1 MNKRYISFIFCLFS
15 LLLWMQGCSTDND
28 FLAIET
34 ESALTLKVSSN
45 GFASKADTRAAESGY
60 ATTFTADDKI
70 GVFAQKDGVTDSRV
84 SNLCLTAKNDG
95 SGSLVWLDASGNSP
109 LNIPQATYYAYYPWK
124 EGLTTVPTSDTWT
137 LPTNQS
143 DYKDYTAADLM
154 SATGIV
160 NGKSL
165 SFNMQHQMA
174 LVVIDLP
181 RTKYSLSTDAS
192 YTWIADAL
200 GTQQFTGF
208 SPCRMSDGTY
218 RYLVKPDTD
227 FTLSGSYTNASGTVE
242 WVSTAQKIAVGNYT
256 IFTVDGGSST
266 AIPKSHT
273 LQADD
278 YHIKDGSLV
287 VKDEEFTDVQKTAC
301 IGTAALPNL
310 ER

>member
-1 MNKRYISFIFCLFS
+1 MNKRYITFIFCLFS

-28 FLAIET
+28 FLVIET
-34 ESALTLKVSSN
+34 ESVLTLKVSSN
-45 GFASKADTRAAESGY
+45 GFASEADTRATESGY
-60 ATTFTADDKI
+60 ATIFTAGDKI
-70 GVFAQKDGVTDSRV
+70 GVFAQKGDMTDSRV

-95 SGSLVWLDASGNSP
+95 NGSLVWLDADGNSP

-181 RTKYSLSTDAS
+181 RANYPLSNYAP
-192 YTWIADAL
+192 
-200 GTQQFTGF
+200 GTQFTGF

-227 FTLSGSYTNASGTVE
+227 FTLSGSYANASGTVE